1 MTKRALLLGGT
12 GAMGIH
18 LAPALAEA
26 GFAVDVTTRGTH
38 SSQTA
43 GINFITGDARDD
55 QFLASILTLSHYDVL
70 IDFMVYSTDDFT
82 SRLEALLSGTDQYFF
97 VSSYRVFA
105 NAPVLTEISPR
116 LLDVSNDHAYLRTD
130 EYALAKARQE
140 DALRASDA
148 KNWTIVRPG
157 ITYST
162 GRFQLGTLE
171 SNMVVWR
178 SQRRVPVA
186 LPREMLDKQ
195 ATLTWAGDV
204 VRLIIRLIGNPDA
217 LGEDFNLSTAEHHTW
232 RQIASIYS
240 EVLDTDVQEVETSDY
255 IKALGGGFN
264 FYQVNYDRMFNRVLD
279 NQKALAVT
287 GYSQLEFT
295 TLRAGLAAELRRF
308 LAIPAPMTIDFGKQA
323 RFDVLTRSFIGFEG
337 LTPRNVLVYLIHRI
351 PNASRFVKPAKRGR
365 QKLRSAIAGMSR

>member
-26 GFAVDVTTRGTH
+26 GFIVDVTTRGRR

-43 GINFITGDARDD
+43 GINFITGDAHND
-55 QFLASILTLSHYDVL
+55 QFLSSVLMQHHYDVL
-70 IDFMVYSTDDFT
+70 IDFMVYSSDDFT
-82 SRLEALLSGTDQYFF
+82 GRLPALLSGTDHYFF
-97 VSSYRVFA
+97 ISSYRVFA
-105 NAPVLTEISPR
+105 DAPVLTEKSPR
-116 LLDVSNDHAYLRTD
+116 LLDVSRDRTYLKTD

-140 DALRASDA
+140 DALRASDV

-171 SNMVVWR
+171 ADMVVWR

-186 LPREMLDKQ
+186 LPTEMLEKE

-204 VRLIIRLIGNPDA
+204 ARLIHRLIGNSNA
-217 LGEDFNLSTAEHHTW
+217 LGEDFNLGTAEHHTW
-232 RQIASIYS
+232 RSIASIYR
-240 EVLDTDVQEVETSDY
+240 EVLDTDVREVETSDY
-255 IKALGGGFN
+255 IEALGGGFN

-279 NQKALAVT
+279 NRKVLAVT
-287 GYSQLEFT
+287 GYSQLDFT
-295 TLRAGLAAELRRF
+295 TLQTGLKAELRRF
-308 LAIPAPMTIDFGKQA
+308 LAVPGSMAIDFGKQA
-323 RFDVLTRSFIGFEG
+323 RFDALTRSFIGFKG
-337 LTPRNVLVYLIHRI
+337 LTRRNILVYIVHRI
-351 PNASRFVKPAKRGR
+351 PNANRFVRPAKRAR
-365 QKLRSAIAGMSR
+365 QKLRSAIAGVSG